1 MARKREYPENLL
13 HDVNL
18 CDVEVCDLD
27 FSRLTEREAAVIQ
40 MYYVENKLTRK
51 EIAAEFEVPEQR
63 LRQIVSR
70 AVRKLRKSAQ
80 NNHSDRK

>member
-1 MARKREYPENLL
+1 M
-13 HDVNL
+13 NL

-51 EIAAEFEVPEQR
+51 EIAAEFEVTEQR